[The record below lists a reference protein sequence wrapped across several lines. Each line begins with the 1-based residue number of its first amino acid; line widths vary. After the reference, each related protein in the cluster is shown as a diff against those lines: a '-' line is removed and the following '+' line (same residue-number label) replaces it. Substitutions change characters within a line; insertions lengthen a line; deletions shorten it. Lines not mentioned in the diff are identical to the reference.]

1 MGAPVSAVYADE
13 VRAWVCGLM
22 SVALIG
28 CAGGAEGKDGLFGDV
43 GGDGADH
50 GQATDWDQGESSSDG
65 DTTVGD
71 ADIDELDTSDGASES
86 GSTGEPDVD
95 GDTSSSGS
103 ESTEDTSDDGAPV
116 GDPQCP
122 PGFVVGFDVTDAAMD
137 QLGNHCGWL
146 PDVLLDESDRISF
159 EVWSTT
165 GDHYGPVIFD
175 LSGYA
180 SAIEDF
186 GNCSGPVAGVVSED
200 TGWHMWLIPSDSY
213 LFLTEAYDDPQ
224 IPDTH
229 LYGWL
234 ANEHVSDDEI
244 FGIDEPYPGA
254 WSTRYESGDRW
265 VGCYDP
271 AS

>member
-1 MGAPVSAVYADE
+1 
-13 VRAWVCGLM
+13 M
-22 SVALIG
+22 SVAIVG
-28 CAGGAEGKDGLFGDV
+28 CAAGGEGQSGLFGDV
-43 GGDGADH
+43 GDGGH
-50 GQATDWDQGESSSDG
+50 GQATDWDEDDSSSEG
-65 DTTVGD
+65 GTTVAD
-71 ADIDELDTSDGASES
+71 ADIDELDTSSGTDG
-86 GSTGEPDVD
+86 GGDTTTGAPEVD
-95 GDTSSSGS
+95 GDTSEGGS
-103 ESTEDTSDDGAPV
+103 ESTDESSSDGAPI

-122 PGFVVGFDVTDAAMD
+122 PGFVVGFDVTDAAVD

-146 PDVLLDESDRISF
+146 PDVLLTQSERISF
-159 EVWSTT
+159 EVWSAS
-165 GDHYGPVIFD
+165 GKHYGPVIFD

-180 SAIEDF
+180 SVIETYGD
-186 GNCSGPVAGVVSED
+186 CTGPVSGVVSED
-200 TGWHMWLIPSDSY
+200 NGWHMWLIPSDSY

-234 ANEHVSDDEI
+234 ANEHVTNDEI
-244 FGIDEPYPGA
+244 FGIDEPFPGA

>member
-1 MGAPVSAVYADE
+1 M
-13 VRAWVCGLM
+13 RAWIFGLV
-22 SVALIG
+22 SVAVSG
-28 CAGGAEGKDGLFGDV
+28 CAAGGEGHSGLFGDV
-43 GGDGADH
+43 GDGDHAR
-50 GQATDWDQGESSSDG
+50 ATDWDEDDSGSEG
-65 DTTVGD
+65 GTTISD
-71 ADIDELDTSDGASES
+71 ADLDELDTSGGADG
-86 GSTGEPDVD
+86 GGDSTTGAPDVE
-95 GDTSSSGS
+95 GDTSEGGS
-103 ESTEDTSDDGAPV
+103 ESTDEGSSDGAPV

-122 PGFVVGFDVTDAAMD
+122 PGFVVGFDVTDAAVD

-146 PDVLLDESDRISF
+146 PDVLLDQSDRISF
-159 EVWSTT
+159 EVWSAS
-165 GDHYGPVIFD
+165 GQHYGPVIFD

-180 SAIEDF
+180 SAIESF
-186 GNCSGPVAGVVSED
+186 GDCFGPVSGIVSED
-200 TGWHMWLIPSDSY
+200 SGWHMWLIPSDSY

-271 AS
+271 TS

>member
-1 MGAPVSAVYADE
+1 
-13 VRAWVCGLM
+13 M
-22 SVALIG
+22 SVAILG
-28 CAGGAEGKDGLFGDV
+28 CAAGGEGQDGVFGGV
-43 GGDGADH
+43 GSGADH
-50 GQATDWDQGESSSDG
+50 GQATDWDQDG
-65 DTTVGD
+65 SEDGTTVAD
-71 ADIDELDTSDGASES
+71 ADIDELETSGGTGANSSGADGD
-86 GSTGEPDVD
+86 GTTGEPEVD
-95 GDTSSSGS
+95 ASDSSDGGS
-103 ESTEDTSDDGAPV
+103 ESTDESSDDGAPI

-122 PGFVVGFDVTDAAMD
+122 VGFVVGFDVTDGAMD

-146 PDVLLDESDRISF
+146 PDVLLNQSDRISF
-159 EVWSTT
+159 EVWSAS
-165 GDHYGPVIFD
+165 GQHYGPIIFD

-180 SAIEDF
+180 SAIESF
-186 GNCSGPVAGVVSED
+186 GDCTGPVSGVVSED

-213 LFLTEAYDDPQ
+213 LFLTAAYDDPQ

-234 ANEHVSDDEI
+234 ANEHLSNDEI

-254 WSTRYESGDRW
+254 WSTRFETGDRW